1 MSKYAF
7 FGVGSAWSD
16 LRSVVSRDKFP
27 VAFIDNR
34 VDIQGGEVDGIPV
47 ISAVKAVEAGID
59 AFVVSGRY
67 IDQMLAQL
75 IELGVPREK
84 ILFYGVGSSDVL
96 AGEMRA
102 EHKKFCEY
110 IGINLLPVGVCTI
123 NILPMESYGYPSNDW
138 CRYSTFRL
146 VAEEIKRKNLSGE
159 MAELGVYQGN
169 TASYLNRLFPE
180 KILYLFDTFEGFSE
194 SDVNKESGGGFSV
207 SRTGQFSDTNIA
219 LVLEKIL
226 APEHIVI
233 RKGFFPDTVD
243 GLEEEF
249 SLVSLDVD
257 LYAPTK
263 SGLEYFYPRL
273 QSGGYLFIHD
283 YNNIRFEGV
292 RSAVRDFIN
301 THGNIPLVPLPDAC
315 GSVVV
320 CKP

>member
-7 FGVGSAWSD
+7 FGVGSAWND

-27 VAFIDNR
+27 VALIDNCI
-34 VDIQGGEVDGIPV
+34 DLQGRMIDGVPV
-47 ISAVKAVEAGID
+47 ISPVNAVEAEID

-67 IDQMLAQL
+67 TDQMLAQL
-75 IELGVPREK
+75 TELGVSRER

-96 AGEMRA
+96 TGAMKL
-102 EHKKFCEY
+102 EHQKFCEY
-110 IGINLLPVGVCTI
+110 IGINFLPVGVCSV
-123 NILPMESYGYPSNDW
+123 NILPMESYGYPGNDW

-146 VAEEIKRKNLSGE
+146 VAEEVKRKNLSGA
-159 MAELGVYQGN
+159 MAELGVYQGS
-169 TASYLNRLFPE
+169 TASYLNRLFPG
-180 KILYLFDTFEGFSE
+180 KTLYLFDTFEGFSE
-194 SDVNKESGGGFSV
+194 ADVNKESGEGFSV
-207 SRTGQFSDTNIA
+207 SRAGQFSDTNIA
-219 LVLEKIL
+219 LVLEKL
-226 APEHIVI
+226 SAPERVVV
-233 RKGFFPDTVD
+233 RKGYFPDTLD

-257 LYAPTK
+257 LYAPTI

-283 YNNIRFEGV
+283 YNNVRFEGV
-292 RSAVRDFIN
+292 CSAVRDFMN
-301 THGNIPLVPLPDAC
+301 SYGNIPFVPLPDAC